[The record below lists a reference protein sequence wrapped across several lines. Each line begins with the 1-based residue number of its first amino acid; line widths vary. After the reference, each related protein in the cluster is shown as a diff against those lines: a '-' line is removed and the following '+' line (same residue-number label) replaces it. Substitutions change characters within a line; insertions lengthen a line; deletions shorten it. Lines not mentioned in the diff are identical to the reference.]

1 MRIKTVL
8 QRIDNN
14 QPVSA
19 DDVRDALTRVASP
32 AKAAKLDGYLKGL
45 SVNVE
50 KPKPKPKPKRPVL
63 SPKTRAKRD
72 ALIEQK
78 IAELAEADGRTGLNY
93 VTASVLYGKQARAQA
108 KAELGIA

>member
-1 MRIKTVL
+1 MRINTVL

-14 QPVSA
+14 QPVNA
-19 DDVRDALTRVASP
+19 NDVRDALTRAVDRT
-32 AKAAKLDGYLKGL
+32 KVAKLEGYLKGL
-45 SVNVE
+45 SVTVE
-50 KPKPKPKPKRPVL
+50 EPKPKPKPKRAVL